1 MSTDNEYDLGV
12 SVGGGVAAV
21 PAAALPAQDPFDMFP
36 GVDTDDYPEITGRQP
51 ISPGDYLFEVASL
64 NFDKDKKG
72 TLNLG
77 LKLVKALQVE
87 AGAPTSPAG
96 TVITDRLNNFYPP
109 EPGAGD
115 NLKTAHRISVGRFK
129 GAYHIGT
136 KQELT
141 GRLDGPTLK
150 AAKTAMIGTRVV
162 SRVVW
167 TIRQP
172 KGTKGPA
179 KRITYSEWLATGK
192 PEVYDN
198 VSGFRAP
205 KEGEV

>member
-1 MSTDNEYDLGV
+1 MNTDNEYDLGV
-12 SVGGGVAAV
+12 SVGGGTAAV
-21 PAAALPAQDPFDMFP
+21 PAASAPAVDPFDMFP

-64 NFDKDKKG
+64 AFDKDKKG

-87 AGAPTSPAG
+87 PGAPASPAG

-109 EPGAGD
+109 EPGAAE
-115 NLKTAHRISVGRFK
+115 NIKTAHRISVGRFK

-150 AAKTAMIGTRVV
+150 QARTAMLGTKVV
-162 SRVVW
+162 SRVTW
-167 TIRQP
+167 TTRMP
-172 KGTKGPA
+172 KGSKEKG
-179 KRITYSEWLATGK
+179 KRISYSEWLTTGK
-192 PEVYDN
+192 PEVFDN
-198 VSGFRAP
+198 VTGFRAP